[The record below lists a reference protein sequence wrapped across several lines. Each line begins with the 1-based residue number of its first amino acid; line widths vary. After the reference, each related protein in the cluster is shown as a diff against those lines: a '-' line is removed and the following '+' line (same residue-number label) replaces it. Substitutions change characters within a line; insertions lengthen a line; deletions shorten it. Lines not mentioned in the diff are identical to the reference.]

1 MALTTR
7 RFALL
12 FTGAAAIAAC
22 NQKHVASPDTAAA
35 ALRAADEIVF
45 GFELKHVCKLQRGR
59 GDAPAA
65 GAVPKDWDPLD
76 PQPLANRPFKVI
88 GKQTIEGSALALHPT
103 ISIALQLSDERDNT
117 VMWVRNEPA
126 ESSEVATQDWSCA
139 YDREAVVAAMPK
151 LRAPVVALDIASGQC
166 TAITPIFGDV
176 QSLGYSPYT
185 VTGRTLFA
193 TAQGPVI
200 GIRVEANLELGA
212 VALTVPSRVLDSCF
226 VAADRP
232 PPPPREVMALVK
244 WLGAPNTTDVPPIS
258 IETTEAVTGL
268 RLDHCMRDGTG
279 LTTHWECR
287 NPTLGVTPSKQPGPF
302 GPPIIYVGRN
312 RYVDAIHFYA
322 KRLISPADVVGVN
335 AAVRL
340 HATPAVTRAFNAEL
354 DKALADPDARGRRA
368 GNGFRLLRSSDVAG
382 GVAATH
388 YVDLDVTAEVP
399 QTNATTEQRT
409 HKYVRGKKTIPNPK
423 YAELSTTVNTKTQ
436 EVASA
441 KTALDNA
448 QALAKSAGA
457 AAGKLCE
464 QGASQAASS
473 LPFGL
478 GSIVGS
484 AAGSACNSGAQK
496 VAAAA
501 EQAAFDRTTKELSDA
516 QGALD
521 STPKTI
527 QTDDEA
533 EFPYEAKVYKRSGD
547 ATAQVTVS
555 AAGGQKELATSVPVH
570 FEASDD
576 EYPGS
581 PEHQLTA
588 KVAKVP
594 NDDDVYRQL
603 AGALIQRADEAV
615 IKWAAQRQIGG
626 DIGDLLP
633 GTRSWMVAVARHAA
647 SDRSVKLL
655 TDLLETRPEE
665 LAKPFLQYPVKMP
678 AQSKDRCFTFAAIPM
693 TPGVDINMVLTRTG
707 EDGTM
712 DYARDRRKVADAGFE
727 LCDMPAGDYKI
738 RITFGDKGAASSK
751 GVLVS
756 MFDSTPGVATT
767 EDTIAASKGIPTQAR
782 KGEELVLN
790 GEGIVQYVGIN
801 NKVVTGKT
809 GDRDGDGIPD
819 EDDRCPYDP
828 ETKNLYLDEDGC
840 PDVLPPGWDA
850 GAPSP

>member
-1 MALTTR
+1 
-7 RFALL
+7 
-12 FTGAAAIAAC
+12 
-22 NQKHVASPDTAAA
+22 
-35 ALRAADEIVF
+35 
-45 GFELKHVCKLQRGR
+45 
-59 GDAPAA
+59 
-65 GAVPKDWDPLD
+65 
-76 PQPLANRPFKVI
+76 
-88 GKQTIEGSALALHPT
+88 
-103 ISIALQLSDERDNT
+103 
-117 VMWVRNEPA
+117 MWVRNEPA
-126 ESSEVATQDWSCA
+126 DSSDAATQDWSCA

-151 LRAPVVALDIASGQC
+151 LRAPVVALDIGNGQC

-212 VALTVPSRVLDSCF
+212 VALTVPARVLDSCF

-232 PPPPREVMALVK
+232 PPSPREVTALVK
-244 WLGAPNTTDVPPIS
+244 WLGSPTASEVPAVS

-268 RLDHCMRDGTG
+268 QLDHCMRDGTG

-302 GPPIIYVGRN
+302 GPPIIYVGRT

-340 HATPAVTRAFNAEL
+340 HATAAVTKAFNAEL
-354 DKALADPDARGRRA
+354 DKVLADPDARSRRA
-368 GNGFRLLRSSDVAG
+368 GSGFRLLRASDVAG
-382 GVAATH
+382 GIAATH
-388 YVDLDVTAEVP
+388 YVDLDVSAEVP

-409 HKYVRGKKTIPNPK
+409 HKYIRGKKTISNPK
-423 YAELSTTVNTKTQ
+423 YAELTTTVATKSQ

-441 KTALDNA
+441 KTALENA
-448 QALAKSAGA
+448 QALAKQAGA
-457 AAGKLCE
+457 AASKLCE
-464 QGASQAASS
+464 QGASQATSS

-478 GSIVGS
+478 GSVVSS
-484 AAGSACNSGAQK
+484 AAGSACNAGAQK
-496 VAAAA
+496 VVAAP
-501 EQAAFDRTTKELSDA
+501 EQAAFDRTTKELTDA
-516 QGALD
+516 QAALD
-521 STPKTI
+521 TTPKTI
-527 QTDDEA
+527 QVDDEA
-533 EFPYEAKVYKRSGD
+533 EFPFEAKVYKRSGD

-555 AAGGQKELATSVPVH
+555 AAGGQKELVTSVPVH

-576 EYPGS
+576 EYQGS
-581 PEHQLTA
+581 PEHQLNA

-603 AGALIQRADEAV
+603 AGALIQHADEAV

-626 DIGDLLP
+626 DIGDLQP

-655 TDLLETRPEE
+655 SDLLETRPEE

-678 AQSKDRCFTFAAIPM
+678 AQSKGRCFTFAAIPM
-693 TPGVDINMVLTRTG
+693 TPGVDVNMVLARTG

-712 DYARDRRKVADAGFE
+712 DYARDRRKVSDAAFE
-727 LCDMPAGDYKI
+727 LCDIPAGDYAV
-738 RITFGDKGAASSK
+738 RITFADKASSSSK

-767 EDTIAASKGIPTQAR
+767 EDTIAASKGIATQPR
-782 KGEELVLN
+782 KGEEMALN
-790 GEGIVQYVGIN
+790 GEGIVQYVGID
-801 NKVVTGKT
+801 NKVVQGVT
-809 GDRDGDGIPD
+809 GDHDGDGIPD

-828 ETKNLYLDEDGC
+828 ETKNGYLDQDGC
-840 PDVLPPGWDA
+840 PDVVPPGWDA
-850 GAPSP
+850 GASSP